1 MNKEQFN
8 KLKVGDTVEYNRKGI
23 LEGCQFKITKLF
35 PLSAEGTVIKKGTNG
50 SMVGYYDLGKDIAGI
65 GEQLTLISPKEAE
78 IKPFATLS
86 LSVQEAAVLFRLL
99 RSVWGSEE
107 TSVRKFT
114 GSISAKL
121 SYKFPKMNCL
131 DDIELFTF
139 APYELRAKASVE
151 QLNSAL
157 VDVGLLQVPEK
168 PKAAARH
175 RIKGPDGKWAPKNY
189 RVVTY
194 PEHGSGKPIKR
205 HVLWGDFVMGTKG
218 TNVYVEEWDSAT
230 KKWCPKTYSLSKVG
244 VAE

>member
-8 KLKVGDTVEYNRKGI
+8 KLKAGDIVEYNYKGV
-23 LEGCQFKITKLF
+23 LEGCQFKIKTINYS
-35 PLSAEGTVIKKGTNG
+35 SAEGTVTKAGTAGVYQNTYP
-50 SMVGYYDLGKDIAGI
+50 VGAAISSHLDNI
-65 GEQLTLISPKEAE
+65 TLVSASATNE
-78 IKPFATLS
+78 PFATLS

-157 VDVGLLQVPEK
+157 VDVGLLQAPEK

-175 RIKGPDGKWAPKNY
+175 RVKGPDGKWAPKNY
-189 RVVTY
+189 RVVMY

-218 TNVYVEEWDSAT
+218 TNVYVEEWDAAA